1 MILATL
7 ITLGIA
13 GLTAGLMLN
22 WASRRFERKDD
33 DVILRIHDLLPKTQ
47 CAQCGYPG
55 CRPYAE
61 AIAAGEAI
69 NRCPP
74 GGDKTIAELANL
86 LGREPVPLA
95 DDLAEAPVAAVA
107 VIREPE
113 CIGCRLCID
122 ACPVDA
128 IIGAPRLMH
137 TVVADLCTGCE
148 LCIEPCPVDCID
160 LITQPIEGTPTAPAT
175 LTMPCIHCGNCEPAC
190 PRSLAPQQLLSAR
203 ESPDLA
209 ESLDLSACVECMRC
223 DRVCPS
229 EIPLTAIFGEMKK
242 EASERAEARAL
253 ADAADARYEAREARR
268 SSHQKRNRHRPDDV
282 DALLSSIGDDL

>member
-175 LTMPCIHCGNCEPAC
+175 LTMPAYTAVTVNRRARDRSHPSSYSAPGNRQTWLSPWTCLPAWNAC
-190 PRSLAPQQLLSAR
+190 AATGCAR
-203 ESPDLA
+203 Q
-209 ESLDLSACVECMRC
+209 R
-223 DRVCPS
+223 
-229 EIPLTAIFGEMKK
+229 F
-242 EASERAEARAL
+242 
-253 ADAADARYEAREARR
+253 
-268 SSHQKRNRHRPDDV
+268 H
-282 DALLSSIGDDL
+282 